1 MWKSRWSCSPWAGIN
16 VRSPLDKSKQGWWQQ
31 DGERACTSENTCD
44 YFNHRMDYMFVTQ
57 SFGPAQG
64 QGVYGLSSR
73 LVLAWLGPSMCPW
86 CPFVSTTRTRRWR
99 HMEWAQIH
107 VKTWLE
113 SWEGQHVCE
122 NLEQAGYLVQ
132 SAYLPNL
139 AHSHYKS
146 NFNEVG
152 FPSVPPSMTTEERTY
167 HRTQFSLDRTCA
179 HGHSGNS
186 TDRNSP
192 HY

>member
-1 MWKSRWSCSPWAGIN
+1 MVPFCFHNKDQKVKAHGVSPDPCKDMA
-16 VRSPLDKSKQGWWQQ
+16 R
-31 DGERACTSENTCD
+31 
-44 YFNHRMDYMFVTQ
+44 
-57 SFGPAQG
+57 
-64 QGVYGLSSR
+64 
-73 LVLAWLGPSMCPW
+73 
-86 CPFVSTTRTRRWR
+86 
-99 HMEWAQIH
+99 
-107 VKTWLE
+107 
-113 SWEGQHVCE
+113 EGQHVCE

-192 HY
+192 HH